1 MAKGD
6 SAQVRFLGR
15 DQIDV
20 EFEFGAHGVAHIKI
34 AAISGCSK
42 FQQAAKTLIAQITR
56 DKSWPATWNG
66 ADHAAILLRELVLR
80 ATGRFLLP
88 YQENELC
95 HCRAVPTEVV
105 DRAIISGC
113 HSVEAVARST
123 SAGTSCGTCK
133 PDTEKMIAYR
143 LNEQLS

>member
-1 MAKGD
+1 MVKRETV
-6 SAQVRFLGR
+6 QVRFLGR

-20 EFEFGAHGVAHIKI
+20 EFELEAQAIKEIKI
-34 AAISGCSK
+34 TAISGCSG
-42 FQQAAKTLIAQITR
+42 FEQAARGLMAQINR
-56 DKSWPATWNG
+56 DQSWPTVWTG

-80 ATGRFLLP
+80 AVGRFQLP
-88 YQENELC
+88 YQESELC

-113 HSVEAVARST
+113 HSIESVARIT

-133 PDTEKMIAYR
+133 PDTEKLIAYR
-143 LNEQLS
+143 LNERLI